1 MKVLQEMIN
10 YLKSLNKF
18 FKKNHYVKTMMMTM
32 MTNLRLTD
40 EAPRGSAE
48 NIPLVPEI
56 HILSLIPIHTSTQ

>member
-32 MTNLRLTD
+32 MTNLR
-40 EAPRGSAE
+40 PMRMKRG
-48 NIPLVPEI
+48 I
-56 HILSLIPIHTSTQ
+56 TSDMTPCVS